1 LAPSSLAAASQVH
14 FLLDDAI
21 KTVKP
26 NVVMML
32 RVQQERMSAS
42 YFPTEREYAR
52 IWGLNK
58 SRLAKLEP
66 NTLILHPGPMN
77 RGLEIDAA
85 SADSENSMVLDQV
98 RNGVSIRMATLF
110 TLLSGGVN

>member
-1 LAPSSLAAASQVH
+1 LAASSQVH

-85 SADSENSMVLDQV
+85 SADSKNSMVLDQV
-98 RNGVSIRMATLF
+98 RNGVSIRMAVLF